1 VKLPAR
7 IVLYAH
13 DVLKPFDIV
22 TANNQSMAADKFTLI
37 MTRGTHTV
45 SATEAARILAAV
57 ENGDLTIDAEV
68 EFVESLGTACR
79 TTLVVAHV
87 VGLVAKSSAR
97 SARSVSPKRHPAAP
111 SSAASA
117 LMF

>member
-1 VKLPAR
+1 LPAR
-7 IVLYAH
+7 IVVYAH
-13 DVLKPFDIV
+13 DVLKPLNRAM
-22 TANNQSMAADKFTLI
+22 ANNQGMAAEKFTLI

-97 SARSVSPKRHPAAP
+97 SARSVSPKRQPAAH
-111 SSAASA
+111 SSPPSA

>member
-1 VKLPAR
+1 
-7 IVLYAH
+7 VLYAH
-13 DVLKPFDIV
+13 DVLKPFDIA

-57 ENGDLTIDAEV
+57 ENGDVTIDAEV
-68 EFVESLGTACR
+68 EFVERLGTACR

-97 SARSVSPKRHPAAP
+97 SVRSVSPKRHPAAL
-111 SSAASA
+111 SSPASA

>member
-1 VKLPAR
+1 
-7 IVLYAH
+7 
-13 DVLKPFDIV
+13 
-22 TANNQSMAADKFTLI
+22 MASDKFTLI

-45 SATEAARILAAV
+45 SATEAARILTAV

-68 EFVESLGTACR
+68 EFVERLGTACR

-97 SARSVSPKRHPAAP
+97 SISAKRHLTALSAPAN
-111 SSAASA
+111 A